1 MKNTSLLLL
10 TLSFLL
16 VCCKP
21 NKSNESESSI
31 ESSFVVDNRLLEI
44 INLIRDDIEAD
55 SVFFL
60 VSIYNQNDSDF
71 LLITEDIRPPLIFDY
86 KPYKGYYRHEN
97 DYVFFF
103 STLNDSLSSKF
114 FNKNKLRNTLDDL
127 RTISFNAPSP
137 IYDGELYIYYIDK
150 SYNLELIK

>member
-16 VCCKP
+16 VCCKL

-86 KPYKGYYRHEN
+86 KPYKGYYKHEN

-114 FNKNKLRNTLDDL
+114 FNENMLRNTLDDL
-127 RTISFNAPSP
+127 RKFSVDISSP
-137 IYDGELYIYYIDK
+137 TFDGRQYIYHIDK
-150 SYNLELIK
+150 TYNLELIK